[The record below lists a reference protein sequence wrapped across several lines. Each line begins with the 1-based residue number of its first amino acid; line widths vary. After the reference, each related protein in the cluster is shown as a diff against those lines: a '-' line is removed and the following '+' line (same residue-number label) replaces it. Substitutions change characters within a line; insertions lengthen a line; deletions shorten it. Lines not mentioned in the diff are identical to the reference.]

1 MRPGSV
7 RSSLLVAS
15 ALTLGVAAC
24 GSSNKS
30 STPATT
36 SVAPTTS
43 PSTTAPAADVV
54 VTVYLVEHEAL
65 VAVGRTVPGPAGPE
79 AAVRALVAGPKGTLE
94 RDLSITSSIPAGT
107 TVNGVQVADHAATV
121 DVSKQFASGGG
132 SQSMQAR
139 VAQVV
144 FTVTQYPDV
153 QRVRFALDGTIV
165 KTIGGEG
172 VMVDRIGRADVTNML
187 PAILVESPTVGA
199 TVTSPLHVR
208 GTSNTFEATVNYTL
222 TDPDG
227 LILKEGVTTATAG
240 TGTWGTFTFDVAFT
254 VKRAGMGSLIVYD
267 ISPKDG
273 TRENIREIPLQ
284 MQTA

>member
-1 MRPGSV
+1 
-7 RSSLLVAS
+7 LLVCS
-15 ALTLGVAAC
+15 ITTLGIAAC
-24 GSSNKS
+24 GSSSKTS
-30 STPATT
+30 VPTT
-36 SVAPTTS
+36 SVAPTS
-43 PSTTAPAADVV
+43 APATTTTPAADVA
-54 VTVYLVEHEAL
+54 VTAYLVEHEAL
-65 VAVGRTVPGPAGPE
+65 VAVGRIVPGPAGPE
-79 AAVRALVAGPKGTLE
+79 AAMRALVAGPQGTLE

-107 TVNGVQVADHAATV
+107 TVNGVQTADHVATV

-153 QRVRFALDGTIV
+153 QRVRFALDGTVV

-187 PAILVESPTVGA
+187 PAILVESPTIGA
-199 TVTSPLHVR
+199 AVTSPLHVR

-240 TGTWGTFTFDVAFT
+240 TGTWGTFTFDIAFT

-273 TRENIREIPLQ
+273 TRAHIREIPLQ
-284 MQTA
+284 MKTA